1 MEFIIIKI
9 ILVISTLLIFYKT
22 FLVYRKHDYII
33 SRTKKIKL
41 AFTGFIANF
50 ADTLGIGSF
59 AIIVGFSKL
68 WNLTEDDKLPSML
81 NIEAITPTTLQA
93 LFFLSII
100 NVDPIT
106 LITLIITC
114 TIGGGLSARIV
125 SKLNKQ
131 LIRELMIFG
140 LTLVC
145 IILFLNQIQILPI
158 GGNETAL
165 SGGKLIMGAIGMFI
179 VGCLPAIGVGNY
191 AAAQVLLFLLNMS
204 PLVAFPIM
212 TASSA
217 TMQCANTYTFLASG
231 KKLAIKEG
239 VILQIAAI
247 PGVLLA
253 APLITKV
260 SNYSLRWLLFVVIL
274 YNIVMLTRS
283 YLEDRKNN

>member
-33 SRTKKIKL
+33 SRAKKIKL

-100 NVDPIT
+100 NVDTIT

-114 TIGGGLSARIV
+114 TIGG
-125 SKLNKQ
+125 
-131 LIRELMIFG
+131 
-140 LTLVC
+140 
-145 IILFLNQIQILPI
+145 
-158 GGNETAL
+158 
-165 SGGKLIMGAIGMFI
+165 
-179 VGCLPAIGVGNY
+179 
-191 AAAQVLLFLLNMS
+191 
-204 PLVAFPIM
+204 
-212 TASSA
+212 
-217 TMQCANTYTFLASG
+217 
-231 KKLAIKEG
+231 
-239 VILQIAAI
+239 
-247 PGVLLA
+247 
-253 APLITKV
+253 
-260 SNYSLRWLLFVVIL
+260 
-274 YNIVMLTRS
+274 
-283 YLEDRKNN
+283 